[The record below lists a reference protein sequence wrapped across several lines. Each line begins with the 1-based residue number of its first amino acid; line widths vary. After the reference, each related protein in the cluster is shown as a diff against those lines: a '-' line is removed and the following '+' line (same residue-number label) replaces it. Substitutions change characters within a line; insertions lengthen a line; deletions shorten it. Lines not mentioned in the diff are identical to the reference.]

1 MIKQLAKEFYGQLEC
16 LGENTEI
23 YINFLVPIKK
33 ELDNSKSITYKLKF
47 IDSFIFMPT
56 SLLSLVDNL
65 SEIHNKK
72 CRDKNCE
79 SKCDLIGLKNNKLYY
94 KCNECKKRQ
103 LKTINMLI
111 KKLSNTYEFS
121 NEDNNKFILLLRKGV
136 CPYEYMDSWK
146 RFDET

>member
-1 MIKQLAKEFYGQLEC
+1 
-16 LGENTEI
+16 
-23 YINFLVPIKK
+23 
-33 ELDNSKSITYKLKF
+33 
-47 IDSFIFMPT
+47 MPT

-65 SEIHNKK
+65 SEIHNKT

-111 KKLSNTYEFS
+111 KKLSNTCEFS
-121 NEDNNKFILLLRKGV
+121 NEDNDKFILLLRKGV

-146 RFDET
+146 RFDETLLPDKKAFYSELNLVDSIDKDYTHAQNVFE